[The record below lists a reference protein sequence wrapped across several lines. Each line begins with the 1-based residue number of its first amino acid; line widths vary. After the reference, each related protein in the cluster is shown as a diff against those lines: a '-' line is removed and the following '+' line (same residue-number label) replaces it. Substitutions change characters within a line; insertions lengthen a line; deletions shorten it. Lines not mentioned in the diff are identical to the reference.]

1 MAVAAID
8 PVIEDV
14 MEMAELHGLL
24 DVLVGAS
31 DVGGAPDQ
39 HGDQY
44 ETRHEHEGTG
54 ETELG
59 NRIRAAMEDLG
70 HRRLIGVTDGWRS
83 YGASPGLYH
92 IVKKGSNTR
101 GPPGAPVF
109 DANSMLQCNSH
120 SRPCTEFPPRT
131 VIQSARRPRPNER

>member
-24 DVLVGAS
+24 DVLVGAG

-39 HGDQY
+39 HGDQDQ
-44 ETRHEHEGTG
+44 TRDEHESTG

-59 NRIRAAMEDLG
+59 NRIRTAMEDLG

-83 YGASPGLYH
+83 FGASPDLYH
-92 IVKKGSNTR
+92 NCEKRIKRPR
-101 GPPGAPVF
+101 GPGAPCVR
-109 DANSMLQCNSH
+109 C
-120 SRPCTEFPPRT
+120 EFYA
-131 VIQSARRPRPNER
+131 QM